1 MGVVKLTQIS
11 RVDSTVAATFYSPP
25 ATIQQISMSMGSEK
39 GGSMVEMTVHDVLFR
54 VPKGA
59 EVQWPQDAS
68 KLGRMATVVLKEREG
83 EHYLSIWV
91 GLLEAIAIVRPL
103 AEVVTPRPMTH
114 DLIARLVEVS
124 ASRVEKIAVTKLHDR
139 TFYATLWVHV
149 GERVH
154 EVDARPSDA
163 FSLALRVQVP
173 IFVAADLFEQQSQP
187 LEQMSS
193 AMVQRSQELD
203 PPGDTEIE
211 LRSFRSLLYQG
222 VSGPLQSPQEK

>member
-1 MGVVKLTQIS
+1 
-11 RVDSTVAATFYSPP
+11 
-25 ATIQQISMSMGSEK
+25 
-39 GGSMVEMTVHDVLFR
+39 MVEMTVHDVLFR

>member
-1 MGVVKLTQIS
+1 
-11 RVDSTVAATFYSPP
+11 
-25 ATIQQISMSMGSEK
+25 
-39 GGSMVEMTVHDVLFR
+39 MVEVTVHDVLFR

-68 KLGRMATVVLKEREG
+68 KLGSMATVVLKERAG

-91 GLLEAIAIVRPL
+91 GLLEAIAIARPL

-139 TFYATLWVHV
+139 TFYATLWVRV
-149 GERVH
+149 GDRVH

-163 FSLALRVQVP
+163 LSLALRVQVP
-173 IFVAADLFEQQSQP
+173 LCVAADLFEQQSQP
-187 LEQMSS
+187 LEQMP
-193 AMVQRSQELD
+193 ATLVQRSQELD
-203 PPGDTEIE
+203 PSGDTEIE
-211 LRSFRSLLYQG
+211 LRSFRSLLFKD
-222 VSGPLQSPQEK
+222 VSGPLPSPQEK

>member
-1 MGVVKLTQIS
+1 
-11 RVDSTVAATFYSPP
+11 
-25 ATIQQISMSMGSEK
+25 
-39 GGSMVEMTVHDVLFR
+39 
-54 VPKGA
+54 
-59 EVQWPQDAS
+59 
-68 KLGRMATVVLKEREG
+68 
-83 EHYLSIWV
+83 
-91 GLLEAIAIVRPL
+91 
-103 AEVVTPRPMTH
+103 
-114 DLIARLVEVS
+114 
-124 ASRVEKIAVTKLHDR
+124 VEKIAVTKLHDR